1 MADDRMARLKAALA
15 KKNEKPA
22 SGGKRKSSG
31 DNASYPFWNI
41 QTGESCTLRFLP
53 DLDESNDFFWRQRE
67 VIRLPF
73 EGVVGG
79 DYPTNDRVEV
89 QVPCVDMFKQAGLA
103 DLTCPIIAATR
114 HLWKTDENLARTYW
128 KKKSFIYQG
137 FVVSSPF
144 TEEEAPE
151 NPIRRFILGPKV
163 HKLVEAALGDPDM
176 EDFPCDFTGGTD
188 FRITKG
194 TAGQFA
200 DYGTSSYARKSR
212 SLTETERAAIEK
224 YKLFDLKE
232 AMGAIPDADTM
243 AAIKA
248 MFEDSFAGNP
258 YDAASF
264 GKYFRAYG
272 ARGNSFG
279 GGNASDDNASA
290 ETETR
295 EPVREAAAPKAEA
308 AAPKVA
314 EQKDVLAN
322 IRARLGK

>member
-1 MADDRMARLKAALA
+1 MQRLKAALA
-15 KKNEKPA
+15 KKNEK
-22 SGGKRKSSG
+22 SNNNGGKRRSSG
-31 DNASYPFWNI
+31 DGASYPFWNI

-53 DLDESNDFFWRQRE
+53 DADETNDFFWRQRE

-73 EGVVGG
+73 DGVVGG
-79 DYPTNDRVEV
+79 EYPTNDRVEV

-103 DLTCPIIAATR
+103 DLTCPIIAGTR

-176 EDFPCDFTGGTD
+176 EDFPCDYTGGTD

-194 TAGQFA
+194 TAGQYA

-212 SLTETERAAIEK
+212 SLSETERAAIEK

-232 AMGAIPDADTM
+232 AMGQIPDADTM

-248 MFEDSFAGNP
+248 MFEDSIAGNP

-272 ARGNSFG
+272 ARGTSFG
-279 GGNASDDNASA
+279 GGNASDDNADTAS
-290 ETETR
+290 ET
-295 EPVREAAAPKAEA
+295 VRESVEPKAEA
-308 AAPKVA
+308 ATAKTSDT
-314 EQKDVLAN
+314 KDVLAN